1 MYNPRN
7 YAISIER
14 ILKTPMSM
22 TGEIE
27 KDPLTFISSFID
39 VAYESKE
46 DKRIL
51 IDNFKNK
58 YAIYQGVSL
67 IEWYEED

>member
-1 MYNPRN
+1 
-7 YAISIER
+7 
-14 ILKTPMSM
+14 M

-67 IEWYEED
+67 IVFLCWLLFLLPPYKPIGLHFKK